1 MEDEIL
7 RFVNIQTKEVRARL
21 IEYLKCYDSTG
32 LEVHIERRKKMKKEN
47 FIRAESHLH
56 GFLMN
61 IVPVDSILKKLE
73 IESIV
78 QSQST

>member
-7 RFVNIQTKEVRARL
+7 GFVNLQKKEVRDRL

-32 LEVHIERRKKMKKEN
+32 LEVHIERRKKMKKDN

-56 GFLMN
+56 GFLMA
-61 IVPVDSILKKLE
+61 ILPVDSILKKLE
-73 IESIV
+73 VESNV
-78 QSQST
+78 QS